1 MEIWQYIEVLRQR
14 KKIRFFLKK
23 EDDNFDEKINAL
35 TKIAD
40 KGSPTDIYS
49 LIDFLKDSDEKIRH
63 AVCETI
69 IRLFKKIDSKKGYYS
84 ALKYCKISQSDIKFY
99 KSNFSKEQYVELLA
113 ISSLNESGYV
123 REKAVSK
130 LANIES
136 PRAIQFIIYRLAD
149 WVPQVRQTAISGI
162 ENYKSIIYIDDLIE
176 NLPILAWLQKV
187 ERTNLSKIYQDII
200 EYIATTNRDL
210 VITNFKKYPD
220 ILRLFLAKHISSFP
234 IDRLTEINLFLT
246 DRHFLVRSQVLVH
259 FDQLEEWEVS
269 KLLNDKSAKVRLQTL
284 HRLKGQ
290 EGFELIIENF
300 LADDS
305 AMIRHF
311 ARFTLKESDINFA
324 DFYNGNLRK
333 NNQIIGSMAGLAELE
348 ADQYKDSVKKYLTDN
363 KLKFRRNAFLA
374 LCKLD
379 KEAAYEFALTN
390 LDSSFEGLRNLSID
404 YLSRIPRQEV
414 FTKARNAYKTGD
426 NELKKSMLKLF
437 NKIGG
442 VVAIPDIM
450 YGTIDEN
457 EKIRQ
462 VAFDYLQIWK
472 ANASRMSSLIKQNE
486 IDEALNSFNFVY
498 PIHVDKQYFIPNPL
512 EGLDFY
518 LN

>member
-1 MEIWQYIEVLRQR
+1 MEIWQYIEVLKQS
-14 KKIRFFLKK
+14 KKTRFFLKK
-23 EDDNFDEKINAL
+23 EDDNFDEKINVL

-40 KGSPTDIYS
+40 EGSPTDIYS

-69 IRLFKKIDSKKGYYS
+69 IRLFKKIDSKKGYYN

-113 ISSLNESGYV
+113 ISSLNESGYL

-136 PRAIQFIIYRLAD
+136 PRAIQFLIYRIAD

-162 ENYKSIIYIDDLIE
+162 ENYKSTIYIDDLIE
-176 NLPILAWLQKV
+176 NLPIFAWLRKV
-187 ERTNLSKIYQDII
+187 ERTNLNKIYQDII

-220 ILRLFLAKHISSFP
+220 ILRLFLAKHISTFP

-284 HRLKGQ
+284 HRLKER
-290 EGFELIIENF
+290 EGFELIVKNF

-311 ARFTLKESDINFA
+311 ARFTLRESDIDFA
-324 DFYNGNLRK
+324 NIYNENLNK
-333 NNQIIGSMAGLAELE
+333 HHQIIGSIAGLAELE
-348 ADQYKDSVKKYLTDN
+348 ADQYKDSVKRYLTDN
-363 KLKFRRNAFLA
+363 KLKIRRNAFLA

-379 KEAAYEFALTN
+379 KEAAYEFGLTN
-390 LDSSFEGLRNLSID
+390 LDSTFEGIRNISVD
-404 YLSRIPRQEV
+404 YLSGIPRQEV
-414 FTKARNAYKTGD
+414 LVKAREVYKTG
-426 NELKKSMLKLF
+426 NYELKKSILKLF
-437 NKIGG
+437 NRIGG
-442 VVAIPDIM
+442 LVAIPDIM

-457 EKIRQ
+457 ENIRQ
-462 VAFDYLQIWK
+462 IAFDYLRIWRDNT
-472 ANASRMSSLIKQNE
+472 ARMSSMVKENE
-486 IDEALNSFNFVY
+486 IEKALQTFRLIYS
-498 PIHVDKQYFIPNPL
+498 IHEDKQYFNSNPL